1 MKRNQ
6 HALMDATQG
15 IESVAHLMV
24 AVEVVVNEN
33 FCWVSA
39 MVTLEAQQQQQQI
52 KYNRQQMSFLLGL
65 AAGIGA

>member
-1 MKRNQ
+1 
-6 HALMDATQG
+6 
-15 IESVAHLMV
+15 
-24 AVEVVVNEN
+24 VNEN